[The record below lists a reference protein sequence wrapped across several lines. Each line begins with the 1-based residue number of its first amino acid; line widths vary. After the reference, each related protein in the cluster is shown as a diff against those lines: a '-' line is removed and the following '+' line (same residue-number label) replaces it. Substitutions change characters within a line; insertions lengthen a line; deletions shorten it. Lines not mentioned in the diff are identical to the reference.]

1 MMNTIWSEEIQGVQ
15 TLYLSRRLRFDDCFF
30 EQYEKAFGLDRNS
43 PLNILEI
50 GCGPGAL
57 CESLRRWYPNARI
70 TGIDRDSGFIAF
82 AKKNIPGVEFL
93 EADATS
99 LPFADESFDVTIS
112 YTVSEHIE
120 PTAFFGEQFRVL
132 KPGGVCLCLSARKG
146 LRTLAPCLATT
157 KEEKAFWEAVSTDEN
172 PLETYGVGKY
182 AMSEAEIP
190 ATLAK
195 NGFSEVATAYALID
209 LTPDDPKYPERMA
222 LDMIE
227 SERAGDLEAIA
238 SMHSPKDQE
247 AVRAV
252 NAKYDERIR
261 LYKIGEKQWD
271 TAVSVNLIARGVK

>member
-1 MMNTIWSEEIQGVQ
+1 MNTVWSEEIQGVQ

-30 EQYEKAFGLDRNS
+30 GQYEKAFGLDRNS

-57 CESLRRWYPNARI
+57 CESLRRWYPNAKI

-99 LPFADESFDVTIS
+99 LPFADGSFDVTIS

-120 PTAFFGEQFRVL
+120 PTAFFGEQLRVL
-132 KPGGVCLCLSARKG
+132 KKGGVCLCLSARKG

-227 SERAGDLEAIA
+227 SERAGDLEAIV

>member
-1 MMNTIWSEEIQGVQ
+1 MNTVWSEEIQGVQ

-30 EQYEKAFGLDRNS
+30 GQYEKAFGLDRNA
-43 PLNILEI
+43 PLKILEI

-70 TGIDRDSGFIAF
+70 TGIDRDHNFIAF
-82 AKKNIPGVEFL
+82 AKKKISGVEFL
-93 EADATS
+93 EADATK
-99 LPFADESFDVTIS
+99 LPFADDSFDVTIS

-132 KPGGVCLCLSARKG
+132 KPDGVCLCLSSRKG
-146 LRTLAPCLATT
+146 LRCLAPCLATT
-157 KEEKAFWEAVSTDEN
+157 PQEKAFWDSFSTDEN

-209 LTPDDPKYPERMA
+209 LTPDDPKYREDMA
-222 LDMIE
+222 LAMIE
-227 SERAGDLEAIA
+227 AERIGDLEAIE
-238 SMHSPKDQE
+238 SMHAKDTD
-247 AVRAV
+247 AVIKAV

-261 LYKIGEKQWD
+261 LYKKGEKQWD
-271 TAVSVNLIARGVK
+271 TAVSVNFIVRGVK